1 MGVCATNYYTNHP
14 NLSDAPYSSVDA
26 AELWCSGS
34 SRMARQRAMEAW
46 LVAGSP
52 TPASMPGCGLNQE
65 ESLWEFLS
73 QPGPADAEDQRK
85 WEKDDRCDDGFGWKV
100 PTGSGD
106 PLGIC
111 RICGIVPS
119 WKFW

>member
-1 MGVCATNYYTNHP
+1 MQLNFGAQAV
-14 NLSDAPYSSVDA
+14 L
-26 AELWCSGS
+26 
-34 SRMARQRAMEAW
+34 AW
-46 LVAGSP
+46 LAKEPWRRGWYQ
-52 TPASMPGCGLNQE
+52 GCGLNQQ
-65 ESLWEFLS
+65 ESLWKFLS

-106 PLGIC
+106 PLGVC
-111 RICGIVPS
+111 EICGIVPS